1 MRGAREVALAGM
13 LLAGALVAVAGCS
26 AGEGP
31 TPEGRAEDATEET
44 AGPGAPAAEGV
55 GRTVEEVV
63 PTPSLANNILGDP
76 AEREIVVHLPP
87 SYDVSDRRYPVVYFL
102 AGAGEAAGRLRGY
115 TSTLWDLM
123 EQVGREFVVVELD
136 GASSVGNTFYANS
149 PVTGNAE
156 DALVEDLVAHVDETY
171 RTIPEASARGLSGFS
186 MGGSGTINVG
196 LRHPDVFCALYA
208 ASPGLLRPADGLAGF
223 LHDNGAWAAYG
234 AVFAPD
240 PDAPY
245 PHMRPIDP
253 QAPLEDQDPE
263 LVAAWESGYG
273 ALEEK
278 VDAYLALPDRLTAVR
293 VVLGDRDGYRW
304 IPEGSAW
311 FAQMAAERGLPVST
325 LEFAGTHRLDD
336 GFAEDFVAFFVEH
349 LVG

>member
-1 MRGAREVALAGM
+1 
-13 LLAGALVAVAGCS
+13 
-26 AGEGP
+26 
-31 TPEGRAEDATEET
+31 
-44 AGPGAPAAEGV
+44 
-55 GRTVEEVV
+55 
-63 PTPSLANNILGDP
+63 
-76 AEREIVVHLPP
+76 
-87 SYDVSDRRYPVVYFL
+87 
-102 AGAGEAAGRLRGY
+102 
-115 TSTLWDLM
+115 
-123 EQVGREFVVVELD
+123 
-136 GASSVGNTFYANS
+136 
-149 PVTGNAE
+149 
-156 DALVEDLVAHVDETY
+156 
-171 RTIPEASARGLSGFS
+171 
-186 MGGSGTINVG
+186 
-196 LRHPDVFCALYA
+196 
-208 ASPGLLRPADGLAGF
+208 
-223 LHDNGAWAAYG
+223 
-234 AVFAPD
+234 
-240 PDAPY
+240 Y

-293 VVLGDRDGYRW
+293 VVWGDRDGYRW